1 MINNTPHKIMTHN
14 ISGVKQLTKP
24 TACDKSIK
32 ASKVTKAQ
40 AQKRDNLAIRLLF
53 IMDVD
58 NRIFFG
64 EFTWLDEPPVVDLP
78 QPEQLETL
86 QSPWRHLEEKKM
98 YWTGHHQSCKSY
110 IGDNCG
116 FSFWQ

>member
-1 MINNTPHKIMTHN
+1 
-14 ISGVKQLTKP
+14 
-24 TACDKSIK
+24 
-32 ASKVTKAQ
+32 
-40 AQKRDNLAIRLLF
+40 
-53 IMDVD
+53 MDVD

-64 EFTWLDEPPVVDLP
+64 EFTWLDEHPVVDLP

-116 FSFWQ
+116 FSFRQCQVQEAGNQDVKISSIGLPQGEHLPGEKGGRIAGCEPRQATQMPCTR